1 MSLYTV
7 IDGGVFV
14 NDQNDQTMRLKNIR
28 LSTEKR
34 IDRIEC
40 NANVNACPP
49 GDVIWLCET
58 LREAL
63 EKLDAARADA
73 PPKHFFGIGLEYEWF
88 NGRRAVIIGYHPT
101 KRLLKMRT
109 TNEVNITKSIGHEFF
124 YCPIQLGQTA
134 QVCAWREKP
143 PEFITDI
150 PHET

>member
-1 MSLYTV
+1 MSE
-7 IDGGVFV
+7 
-14 NDQNDQTMRLKNIR
+14 NAENDQTMRLTNIR
-28 LSTEKR
+28 CPIKKR

-40 NANVNACPP
+40 NARVSACPP
-49 GDVIWLCET
+49 GDVLWLCEKA
-58 LREAL
+58 REAIQ
-63 EKLDAARADA
+63 KLDKLRSEM

-109 TNEVNITKSIGHEFF
+109 TNEINITKSIGHEFF

-143 PEFITDI
+143 PEFVTDI
-150 PHET
+150 PIET